1 MKLPVR
7 AAIDALRP
15 MSRFFIERPRFAA
28 VVSLVLAF
36 LGLVSLRT
44 LPVAQ
49 YPEVMPPAISIDCCY
64 PGANTHELMTT
75 VANVIEDEVNGV
87 EGMLYMDS
95 TMTDDG
101 GYNLAVTFDVG
112 ADRDLALV
120 KVQSRV
126 EQAMSRLPKEVRDG
140 GVTVNCGGI
149 ERIALLNLV
158 SKGGAMKQEDIAH
171 YFYEV
176 IRPELQRVR
185 GVGAVMAGGDR
196 RAIRVWIDPFR
207 CAAAGIDVSEIR
219 AAIESQNIQ
228 ASIGSVGH
236 RPTPGSHQVITL
248 MSKGRLA
255 NPEDFGAIVVRRD
268 DKGGIVRLRDVA
280 RVELGE
286 QAYAEDG
293 TFNNRPAMAIEVSR
307 LPNSNALEMMKEIR
321 ARMAELQRKFPSD
334 LEWHVIHD
342 ATEFIRETIA
352 ETVWTLGITIVLVI
366 LVCWLFLQN
375 WRATLVPAAVIPVSI
390 LSTFTVM
397 ALFGYSVN
405 ELTMFGLI
413 LAIGTV
419 VDDAIVVVERVQYLM
434 ERGCNAKE
442 ASIRA
447 MQDVTGAV
455 IATTLVLLG
464 IFVPIGFLGGMT
476 SMIYRQFAVT
486 ISAAVT
492 FSTVC
497 ALTLSPALCAVLMK
511 DVRKGAAKWAPFRA
525 FESLL
530 DRVCT
535 KYAVLA
541 HAFVGH
547 PFAVIAILGAMA
559 MGAVHLAR
567 TLPDCYVP
575 AEDLGQVNINMHLPD
590 GLARTASEKLCA
602 ELSDRILAVDGV
614 KDVLACFGWSAG
626 YGVSENLA
634 DFFVVLKPWSERRTR
649 ETSLPAIEAKIRA
662 ITDSVPAADIYV
674 YSPSVIPGMECGGSV
689 RPAIL
694 SNDDMDNHRLVAT
707 MKRMQALMEASP
719 ALSVVYTGNYAA
731 MPYVC
736 LDVDR
741 AKCEA
746 CRVPLASLYSAL
758 ESYVGSCYVNDVNL
772 GNQVNRV
779 IIQADARGRN
789 DVEAVKRLHVRSE
802 TGDMVPVGALVKTRQ
817 TADSHVAWRHDRYLI
832 GGYTCM
838 PAPGYSVGEATRA
851 VKKIFDEHLPKDY
864 TLTWLNPTW
873 FEVREDGMVTP
884 IFILAIIFGY
894 LFLVAQYESWMI
906 PVPVMLSVTVAVLG
920 AFIGLWLAGQPV
932 SAFSRLG
939 IILLVA
945 LSAKNAILIVEFSK
959 EAHDFDG
966 LSAAGSATVG
976 VVERFR
982 AVMMTAFTFVL
993 GVLPMVWATG
1003 AGANARRS
1011 IGVTTLA
1018 GMLAS
1023 TLLGV
1028 LLVPSLYVIFQ
1039 RIGDWYEK
1047 SGARRK

>member
-1 MKLPVR
+1 MKLSVR

-15 MSRFFIERPRFAA
+15 MSRFFIERPRFAV

-49 YPEVMPPAISIDCCY
+49 YPEVMPPAISVACEY

-101 GYNLAVTFDVG
+101 SYNLVVTFDVG
-112 ADRDLALV
+112 ADRDTALV

-126 EQAMSRLPKEVRDG
+126 AQATSRLPKEVRDC
-140 GVTVNCGGI
+140 GVTVNCSDI
-149 ERIALLNLV
+149 ERIAVLNLI
-158 SKGGAMKQEDIAH
+158 SRGGAMKQEDISH
-171 YFYEV
+171 YVYEV
-176 IRPELQRVR
+176 VRPELQRVR
-185 GVGAVMAGGDR
+185 GVGSVVTDGDR
-196 RAIRVWIDPFR
+196 RAMRVWVDPFR
-207 CAAAGIDVSEIR
+207 CAAAGIDVSEIQ
-219 AAIESQNIQ
+219 AALENQNVQ

-248 MSKGRLA
+248 MSRGRLTK
-255 NPEDFGAIVVRRD
+255 PEEFGEIVVRRD

-286 QAYAEDG
+286 QSYTEDG
-293 TFNNRPAMAIEVSR
+293 TYNNRPSMAIEVYR
-307 LPNSNALEMMKEIR
+307 LPNSNALEMMKDIR
-321 ARMAELQRKFPSD
+321 ARMAELQRKAPSD
-334 LEWHVIHD
+334 LEWSVIHD
-342 ATEFIRETIA
+342 GSEFIREAITETI
-352 ETVWTLGITIVLVI
+352 WTLVITIVLVV

-375 WRATLVPAAVIPVSI
+375 GRATLVPAAVIPVSI

-397 ALFGYSVN
+397 AVLGYSVN
-405 ELTMFGLI
+405 GLTMFGLI

-434 ERGCNAKE
+434 ERGLNAKE
-442 ASIRA
+442 AAIQA

-455 IATTLVLLG
+455 VATTLVLLG

-511 DVRKGAAKWAPFRA
+511 DVRKGSAKWAPFRA
-525 FESLL
+525 FEAGL

-535 KYAVLA
+535 KYAALA

-547 PFAVIAILGAMA
+547 PFAVLAIIGAMA
-559 MGAVHLAR
+559 MGAVHFAR

-575 AEDLGQVNINMHLPD
+575 TEDLGVIVLNAHLPD
-590 GLARTASEKLCA
+590 GLPRVATERLCA
-602 ELSDRILAVDGV
+602 DLTERIRAVDGV
-614 KDVLACFGWSAG
+614 EAVEACFGYSAD
-626 YGVSENLA
+626 YGMSENLA
-634 DFFVVLKPWSERRTR
+634 DLFVILKPWDERRT
-649 ETSLPAIEAKIRA
+649 EGTSLPAIEARIRA
-662 ITDSVPAADIYV
+662 ITDAVPAADIYV
-674 YSPSVIPGMECGGSV
+674 SSPSIIPGMACGGSV

-707 MKRMQALMEASP
+707 MARMKELMEASP

-731 MPYVC
+731 MPYAY

-741 AKCEA
+741 AKCET

-758 ESYVGSCYVNDVNL
+758 GSYVGSCYVNDFNL
-772 GNQVNRV
+772 GNFVNRV

-789 DVEAVKRLHVRSE
+789 DIEAVKRLHVRSE
-802 TGDMVPVGALVKTRQ
+802 TGDMVPVGALVSCRR
-817 TADSHVAWRHDRYLI
+817 TADARVAWRHDRYLI
-832 GGYTCM
+832 GGFTCM

-894 LFLVAQYESWMI
+894 LFLVAQYESWTI

-920 AFIGLWLAGQPV
+920 AFVGLWIAGLPV

-966 LSAAGSATVG
+966 LSPAGSATVG

-993 GVLPMVWATG
+993 GVLPMVWVAG

-1023 TLLGV
+1023 TLVGV
-1028 LLVPSLYVIFQ
+1028 LLVPALYVIFQ
-1039 RIGDWYEK
+1039 RIGDWYE
-1047 SGARRK
+1047 RRS